1 MKSGGGTGPGTRI
14 DVGHGDL
21 SGQGAPPPPPAT
33 STLELSEMKDEAT
46 IDLLQAGAHKLT
58 NQIQR
63 RLKVSSTQLLYQSS
77 SYQSTVLL
85 VTRPFVDKLLTKR
98 DVFAFSYT
106 TQVVICRVVT
116 VPFSSIGT
124 GLVVRHTETAIFLG

>member
-46 IDLLQAGAHKLT
+46 IDLLQAGAHK
-58 NQIQR
+58 R